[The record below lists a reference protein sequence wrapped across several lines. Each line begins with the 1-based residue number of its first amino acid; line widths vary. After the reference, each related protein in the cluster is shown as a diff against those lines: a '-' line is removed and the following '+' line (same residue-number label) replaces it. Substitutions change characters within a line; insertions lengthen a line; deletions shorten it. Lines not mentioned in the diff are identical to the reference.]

1 MKRMVQFSCMIISSL
16 FIANILLQSP
26 TAAAISAQESALESQ
41 FIDAL
46 DDCIQQRFKDID
58 QMFGF
63 RRITQAGD
71 TPHRFKPEN
80 AKELA
85 SVRELNAQGLNVAL
99 YLTSRSV
106 LGDKPDEKEWVQDQ
120 PVSTGQGVT
129 RTSVGSGRGFS
140 RKIIKGPVLISAKDK
155 DDLPM
160 PSELWEQSRKAI
172 LAFATKDSFEFL
184 HGSWKFIARP
194 VRASEQ
200 SCLQC
205 HLRDSTR
212 TIALNPKDEN
222 PKPLKIGDPL
232 GVVLYAYRERR

>member
-1 MKRMVQFSCMIISSL
+1 MKKMIQIGCVTISFL
-16 FIANILLQSP
+16 FIALLLSQNP
-26 TAAAISAQESALESQ
+26 AAATCSQEPASKSQ

-58 QMFGF
+58 QSFGF
-63 RRITQAGD
+63 RRIMRAGD

-85 SVRELNAQGLNVAL
+85 TVSELNTKGMNVAL

-106 LGDKPDEKEWVQDQ
+106 LGDKPDDMEWIQDRLA
-120 PVSTGQGVT
+120 STGQGGT

-140 RKIIKGPVLISAKDK
+140 RKVIKGPVLISAKDK

-172 LAFATKDSFEFL
+172 KAFATKDSFEFS
-184 HGSWKFIARP
+184 HGNWKFTARP
-194 VRASEQ
+194 VRASET
-200 SCLQC
+200 SCLKC
-205 HLRDSTR
+205 HVSDSTR
-212 TIALNPKDEN
+212 IIAHNPKDEKI
-222 PKPLKIGDPL
+222 KPLKIGDPL
-232 GVVLYAYRERR
+232 GIVLYAYRESK

>member
-58 QMFGF
+58 QSFGF
-63 RRITQAGD
+63 RRITRAGD

-85 SVRELNAQGLNVAL
+85 SVSELNAQGLNVAL

-106 LGDKPDEKEWVQDQ
+106 LGD
-120 PVSTGQGVT
+120 
-129 RTSVGSGRGFS
+129 
-140 RKIIKGPVLISAKDK
+140 
-155 DDLPM
+155 
-160 PSELWEQSRKAI
+160 
-172 LAFATKDSFEFL
+172 
-184 HGSWKFIARP
+184 
-194 VRASEQ
+194 
-200 SCLQC
+200 
-205 HLRDSTR
+205 
-212 TIALNPKDEN
+212 
-222 PKPLKIGDPL
+222 
-232 GVVLYAYRERR
+232 